1 MQSKAHAPSLKSG
14 HRSGSGDEDAGPNA
28 RKRDL
33 PVKPFDLGL
42 ALLRACL
49 GFTMCA
55 HGYAKLFRGGRIP
68 GTARWFDSIG
78 MRPGAVHAWLAAVGE
93 VGAGLLLALG
103 LLTPFAAAAFV
114 SLMLVAAWTVHR
126 GNGFFVTADGWEY
139 NLVLAVSAV
148 SVAVAGAG
156 RLSIDWW
163 ALGRDLWSGWPGLLI
178 STGGGIAA
186 AALLLVVSFGPTKA
200 DSAAEM

>member
-1 MQSKAHAPSLKSG
+1 MT
-14 HRSGSGDEDAGPNA
+14 
-28 RKRDL
+28 
-33 PVKPFDLGL
+33 PFDYGM
-42 ALLRACL
+42 ALLRACV
-49 GFTMCA
+49 GITMCA
-55 HGYAKLFRGGRIP
+55 HGYAKLFRGGRIA

-78 MRPGAVHAWLAAVGE
+78 MRPGAVHAWLAAVCE

-126 GNGFFVTADGWEY
+126 GKGFFITADGWEY

-163 ALGRDLWSGWPGLLI
+163 LLSRDLWSGWLGLLI
-178 STGGGIAA
+178 SAGGGVAA
-186 AALLLVVSFGPTKA
+186 ATLLLVVSFRPAKSA
-200 DSAAEM
+200 SAAAT

>member
-1 MQSKAHAPSLKSG
+1 MT
-14 HRSGSGDEDAGPNA
+14 
-28 RKRDL
+28 
-33 PVKPFDLGL
+33 PFDYGM
-42 ALLRACL
+42 ALPRSCV

-78 MRPGAVHAWLAAVGE
+78 MRPGAVHAWLAAVCE
-93 VGAGLLLALG
+93 VGAGLLLGLG

-114 SLMLVAAWTVHR
+114 SLMLFAAWTVHR
-126 GNGFFVTADGWEY
+126 GKGFFVTADGWEY

-163 ALGRDLWSGWPGLLI
+163 ALGRDLWSGWPGLPI
-178 STGGGIAA
+178 SAGGGGAA
-186 AALLLVVSFGPTKA
+186 ATLLLVVSFRLAKSA
-200 DSAAEM
+200 SAAAT